1 MGKVPVGLYPQA
13 GPNFRLGLFEESV
26 SQGRKA
32 DSVPGAS
39 LTKQA
44 SSSCFPLG

>member
-1 MGKVPVGLYPQA
+1 MSLWCSVHRQ
-13 GPNFRLGLFEESV
+13 GPDFRLGLFEASG

-39 LTKQA
+39 MTKQA